1 MEDKEDIQKSV
12 IEFLFLRQRQTF
24 LSFAKGLVHDEEA
37 AKDILSDSITAV
49 WERRED
55 VRDMNAYLFMT
66 VRNNCLRYRRD
77 SSRLSVRERLSEV
90 EQGFEEFYSKTIENS
105 SISEVYANEIFN
117 ILMDTLAEMP
127 EDARAIFRMKKFE
140 GKSYREIS
148 SALGVSDA
156 KIDHTL
162 RKVIKRLSL
171 ALADY
176 GPQIAVIVAA
186 FPALK

>member
-1 MEDKEDIQKSV
+1 M
-12 IEFLFLRQRQTF
+12 
-24 LSFAKGLVHDEEA
+24 
-37 AKDILSDSITAV
+37 
-49 WERRED
+49 
-55 VRDMNAYLFMT
+55 
-66 VRNNCLRYRRD
+66 
-77 SSRLSVRERLSEV
+77 
-90 EQGFEEFYSKTIENS
+90 
-105 SISEVYANEIFN
+105 YANEIFN